1 MVTLPVSLHGGPL
14 SVDTVN
20 DRQYAQISVIFFK
33 AERVSGKITIFA
45 ESALG
50 CKCYAMK
57 QRFYKYE
64 GAGND
69 FVVIDGRTG
78 GFIPGRERVA
88 FLCDRRRGIGADGL
102 MILGHDPEQQF
113 RMRYFNADGGESTM
127 CGNGGRC
134 IALFAEHLGI
144 GGATKRFTGIDGV
157 HEARMLEVEGD
168 RGEVALGMIDVPEID
183 RHDGYCFLNTG
194 SPHYVE
200 FVEDVRSVDVCSR
213 GAAVRWG
220 EPFAAGGGTNVNF
233 VERVGD
239 GHIPVRTFERGV
251 EDETL
256 ACGTGATASALATAL
271 LSGSPVR
278 RYRVDVEGGTL
289 FVAFESADGSSFSHV
304 VLTGPAKKVFEGE
317 IDLKI

>member
-113 RMRYFNADGGESTM
+113 RMRYFNADGGEST
-127 CGNGGRC
+127 
-134 IALFAEHLGI
+134 
-144 GGATKRFTGIDGV
+144 KRFTGIDGV

-239 GHIPVRTFERGV
+239 GHIRVRTFERGV

-289 FVAFESADGSSFSHV
+289 FVAFESAGGSSVSHV

>member
-1 MVTLPVSLHGGPL
+1 M
-14 SVDTVN
+14 
-20 DRQYAQISVIFFK
+20 R
-33 AERVSGKITIFA
+33 
-45 ESALG
+45 
-50 CKCYAMK
+50 M
-57 QRFYKYE
+57 
-64 GAGND
+64 AGS
-69 FVVIDGRTG
+69 
-78 GFIPGRERVA
+78 PPCA
-88 FLCDRRRGIGADGL
+88 
-102 MILGHDPEQQF
+102 
-113 RMRYFNADGGESTM
+113 
-127 CGNGGRC
+127 GNGGRC

-239 GHIPVRTFERGV
+239 GHIRVRTFERGV

-256 ACGTGATASALATAL
+256 ACGTGATASALRPRCSAVVRYAGTGSTSKGAPFSLRSNRPAEAL
-271 LSGSPVR
+271 L
-278 RYRVDVEGGTL
+278 
-289 FVAFESADGSSFSHV
+289 AMSS
-304 VLTGPAKKVFEGE
+304 
-317 IDLKI
+317 